1 MRFVSL
7 AAATVCLISAGCGH
21 DQLPWP
27 PTPADVERINKA
39 AQEEN
44 GYIRIEYVE
53 AIAPPRSARVVRP
66 IRIESV
72 DDHYIEFRTAAGDV
86 QPVSAAIVRGI
97 TVKDRDRGGLIGLGL
112 GVVVGAAITAGVW
125 MLESSGGSQECTR
138 CSDARGIGVAV
149 AIPAFI
155 GLVVGYAVSGRR
167 TFDLGAGR

>member
-7 AAATVCLISAGCGH
+7 AAATVCLIAAGCGH
-21 DQLPWP
+21 DPMPWP

-39 AQEEN
+39 AKEED

-53 AIAPPRSARVVRP
+53 ALAPPPTARIVRP
-66 IRIESV
+66 IRIESI
-72 DDHYIEFRTAAGDV
+72 DDHDIEFRTKAGDV
-86 QPVSAAIVRGI
+86 QPVSSAIVRGI

-112 GVVVGAAITAGVW
+112 GAAAGAAIVTGIWMWDTAVVGT
-125 MLESSGGSQECTR
+125 EECAA
-138 CSDARGIGVAV
+138 CLAKAFAIGA

-167 TFDLGAGR
+167 TFDFGTGR